1 MFERGQ
7 AGEVTAAKSRRR
19 EHVAVEI
26 QLEAVG
32 GDAVRDNG
40 QTAPRAVDDATGRV
54 TEAGRRT
61 RRRRRRRVTG
71 RRLRRP
77 RGQSADERLSNGLNP

>member
-61 RRRRRRRVTG
+61 RRRRRVTG